1 MEFLLLLSMITII
14 LFLFLR
20 KGKKNGG
27 IHVPPGPPQL
37 PLIGNI
43 HQLNKS
49 ILFRHLWELS
59 KTYGAL
65 MSLQL
70 GSLPVL
76 VVSSAKMAKEVLKT
90 HDAAFA
96 GRPPMV
102 SFRKLSYNGL
112 DIGLSPYSDNWREM
126 RKICILHIFSSK
138 RVQSFRS
145 IREDEVSKMM
155 RKIHKLT
162 SESKPINLSEMLIS
176 FTNSVICKIALG
188 KSYDD
193 GGCGRS
199 RFHEVLDEVQDLT
212 GGFFFAD
219 YFPCMS
225 WVDKLTGRSF
235 RLERTFR
242 ALDGFFQ
249 EVIDEHL
256 DEKSRKIG
264 TKDIIDVLLQL
275 NNDGLS
281 AIDLSMDH
289 IKAVLMDIFT
299 AGTHTNAITL
309 IWAMTQL
316 VKRPEAMKRIQEEV
330 RNIAGDKGVIHE
342 TDLQNLPYL
351 KAAVKETLRLHPPVP
366 LLLPHETIEPC
377 TIAGYKVHPKTVVYV
392 NAWAIGRDPK
402 SWEDPE
408 KFFPER
414 FLDNSIDFKGQDFE
428 LIPFG
433 AGRRSC
439 PGIHLGVVTVELALA
454 NLICG
459 FNWELPAATG
469 IKNNEDIDTDVK
481 PGISMQK
488 KIPLRLL
495 ARKYV
500 PWSYA

>member
-14 LFLFLR
+14 LFLLLR

-49 ILFRHLWELS
+49 ILFRHLWELP

-65 MSLQL
+65 MSMQL

-76 VVSSAKMAKEVLKT
+76 VVSSAKMAKEILKT

-102 SFRKLSYNGL
+102 SFRKL
-112 DIGLSPYSDNWREM
+112 
-126 RKICILHIFSSK
+126 
-138 RVQSFRS
+138 
-145 IREDEVSKMM
+145 
-155 RKIHKLT
+155 
-162 SESKPINLSEMLIS
+162 
-176 FTNSVICKIALG
+176 
-188 KSYDD
+188 
-193 GGCGRS
+193 
-199 RFHEVLDEVQDLT
+199 
-212 GGFFFAD
+212 
-219 YFPCMS
+219 
-225 WVDKLTGRSF
+225 
-235 RLERTFR
+235 
-242 ALDGFFQ
+242 
-249 EVIDEHL
+249 
-256 DEKSRKIG
+256 
-264 TKDIIDVLLQL
+264 
-275 NNDGLS
+275 
-281 AIDLSMDH
+281 
-289 IKAVLMDIFT
+289 DIFT
-299 AGTHTNAITL
+299 AGTHTNAISL
-309 IWAMTQL
+309 IWAMTRL
-316 VKRPEAMKRIQEEV
+316 VKHPEAMKRIQEEV
-330 RNIAGDKGVIHE
+330 RNIAGDEGVIHE

-351 KAAVKETLRLHPPVP
+351 KAVVKETLRLHPPVP

-402 SWEDPE
+402 SWEDPK
-408 KFFPER
+408 KFLPER
-414 FLDNSIDFKGQDFE
+414 FLDNFIDFKGQDFE

-439 PGIHLGVVTVELALA
+439 PGIHLGVVTVELPLA
-454 NLICG
+454 HLICC
-459 FNWELPAATG
+459 FNWELYAASG

-488 KIPLRLL
+488 KILLRLF